1 MQGKYIISRQ
11 RYIISA
17 QSENRPPID
26 SPPIDTD
33 AYFKA
38 KDQVAIQNRQTENE
52 AAHNGIRELGEGGVP
67 EAMTNDDKK
76 KMWGDNPIQL

>member
-1 MQGKYIISRQ
+1 MMENEGALNIADKIIAGNS
-11 RYIISA
+11 SL
-17 QSENRPPID
+17 
-26 SPPIDTD
+26 TD

-52 AAHNGIRELGEGGVP
+52 AAHNGIRELGEGEVP

>member
-1 MQGKYIISRQ
+1 MMENEGALKIADNIIAGNS
-11 RYIISA
+11 SL
-17 QSENRPPID
+17 
-26 SPPIDTD
+26 TD

-52 AAHNGIRELGEGGVP
+52 AAQNGIQELGEGGVP

>member
-1 MQGKYIISRQ
+1 MMENEGALKIADKIITGNS
-11 RYIISA
+11 SL
-17 QSENRPPID
+17 
-26 SPPIDTD
+26 TD